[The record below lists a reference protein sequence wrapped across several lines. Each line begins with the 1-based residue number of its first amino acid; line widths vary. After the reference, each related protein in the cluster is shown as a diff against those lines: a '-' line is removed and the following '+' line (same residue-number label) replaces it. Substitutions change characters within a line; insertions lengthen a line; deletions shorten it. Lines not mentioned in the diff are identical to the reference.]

1 MTDSLKVGDRIY
13 PTENLIPL
21 LKRYGL
27 MPQLVRELVIDQAL
41 EAVELTAEEQTDA
54 LERFDQLNNVQSEEQ
69 RQLLAQQQQ
78 MSLEEMTM
86 RILRDEKLKK
96 YKTETWGLKV
106 ESYFLQRKSKLDRVL
121 YSLIRTQEAGLA
133 QELYFRIHDDGQPFA
148 DLAREYSEGQEAQT
162 GGLIGP
168 VELSVPH
175 PTLSRML
182 SISQPGQ
189 IWPPTRIGEW
199 FIVVRLEKFLPVK
212 LDDPTRQRLLD
223 ELFGIWLKEE
233 IEKNMGT
240 LSQSEDIP

>member
-13 PTENLIPL
+13 PTETLLPL
-21 LKRYGL
+21 LNRYGL
-27 MPQLVRELVIDQAL
+27 MPQLIRELVIDQAL
-41 EAVELTAEEQTDA
+41 EAVELTPEEQSAA
-54 LERFDQLNNVQSEEQ
+54 LERFDQANNVQSEEQ
-69 RQLLAQQQQ
+69 RQLLTQQQQ
-78 MSLEEMTM
+78 MSLEELTA
-86 RILRDEKLKK
+86 RILREEKLNK
-96 YKTETWGLKV
+96 YKTETWGPKI
-106 ESYFLQRKSKLDRVL
+106 ESYFLQRKSQLDRVL

-133 QELYFRIHDDGQPFA
+133 QELYFRIHDDGQPLA

-199 FIVVRLEKFLPVK
+199 FIVVRLEKFLPAK

-223 ELFGIWLKEE
+223 ELFGTWLKEE
-233 IEKNMGT
+233 IGKNMGT
-240 LSQSEDIP
+240 LSQSEAIP